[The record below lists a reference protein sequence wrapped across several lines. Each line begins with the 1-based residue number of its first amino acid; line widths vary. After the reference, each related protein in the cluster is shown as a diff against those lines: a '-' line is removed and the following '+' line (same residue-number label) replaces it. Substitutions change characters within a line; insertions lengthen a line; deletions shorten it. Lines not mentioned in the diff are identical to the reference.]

1 MAQNVR
7 RPVTVSEPYDPKQ
20 RAVGGV
26 VLVLIMLLIYSFL
39 QALTSLS
46 VPSGTVQNTENGGI
60 IYILDKEQPDEVIE
74 NDADFRDANGEFYA
88 PMPKTLSQFVFLNI
102 DGSPFGTSND
112 SNTSEN
118 LATDTP
124 IIGPYWIVQ
133 AASFKQYSRAESLV
147 AELKTKGIDMEIKK
161 IGSWYTVR
169 TLPQKTEPE
178 AKTMRTQLR
187 NNGIKGLVKKV
198 E

>member
-46 VPSGTVQNTENGGI
+46 VPSATIQNTDGGI
-60 IYILDKEQPDEVIE
+60 VYILDKKQPGEVIE
-74 NDADFRDANGEFYA
+74 DETLLIDANGEFYA

-102 DGSPFGTSND
+102 DGAPFGTNKD
-112 SNTSEN
+112 AEPEVFTP
-118 LATDTP
+118 P
-124 IIGPYWIVQ
+124 IIGPYWVIQ
-133 AASFKQYSRAESLV
+133 AASFKQYSRAENLV
-147 AELKTKGIDMEIKK
+147 AKLKMEGVDMEIKK

-169 TLPQKTEPE
+169 TTAQRTEADAE
-178 AKTMRTQLR
+178 TLKAKLR
-187 NNGIKGLVKKV
+187 KHGVKGLLKKV